1 MLRSAA
7 KSNGISNVAQNTGGR
22 LRSGSRFSCVW
33 KGTDNR
39 TRVIDASAG
48 AIETAELGLS
58 DLGEAVS
65 SLVVV
70 AAELQKNLSVT
81 DMLVSLPGR

>member
-1 MLRSAA
+1 M
-7 KSNGISNVAQNTGGR
+7 
-22 LRSGSRFSCVW
+22 
-33 KGTDNR
+33 
-39 TRVIDASAG
+39 IDASAG

-70 AAELQKNLSVT
+70 AAELQKNLSVA